1 LILAVSDN
9 LFLAGIHKILRP
21 KKDIEIIAE
30 TITHQE
36 IIPLIEQKKPDV
48 LFIDTNLPGL
58 DIVKILE

>member
-1 LILAVSDN
+1 MLAVSSD